1 MMKYAAQVTAVGL
14 AGLVAL
20 KVAALLVFPIVGLV
34 IGLLGLFLKIA
45 LVIFVG
51 YFVLSLI
58 KRLRGEDEVETE
70 VEVEEVEETE

>member
-14 AGLVAL
+14 AGIVAL
-20 KVAALLVFPIVGLV
+20 KVAALFVFPIVGLV

-45 LVIFVG
+45 MVMAVG

-58 KRLRGEDEVETE
+58 KRYRGA
-70 VEVEEVEETE
+70 EEVEIEDVD